1 MPFSARLAKIILI
14 LCFLPAAA
22 VTGAMAQSG
31 PDEGLRRDVEFLSD
45 SLCTGRKTG
54 TAGSSAA
61 SFYIIHHLRSL
72 GYEVRVEAFGTSSG
86 AVGHNIIGFK
96 PGFTGRALLLMA
108 SYDGLGKIGGRFY
121 PGADSNASGTAALL
135 SLAER
140 FKDRSDLVLTF
151 VDGHNANLSGAEAL
165 KLSLRNVR
173 LRMVASLDILGSTL
187 APPDEFW
194 KNYLIVL
201 GGAPFRI
208 SLEKAGAGLH
218 LYYDYYGSRPFTD
231 LFYRKVSDHKVF
243 LDRGIP
249 VLMFTSGITLNT
261 NREGD
266 TWRTLDFPV
275 FAKRVEAIGNWLEN
289 Q

>member
-108 SYDGLGKIGGRFY
+108 PYDGLGKIGGRFY

-140 FKDRSDLVLTF
+140 FKDRSDLVLAF
-151 VDGHNANLSGAEAL
+151 VDGHMQ
-165 KLSLRNVR
+165 KLAQARELHSQQN
-173 LRMVASLDILGSTL
+173 
-187 APPDEFW
+187 
-194 KNYLIVL
+194 
-201 GGAPFRI
+201 GAPAAGNKTQA
-208 SLEKAGAGLH
+208 SGSKADHAPL
-218 LYYDYYGSRPFTD
+218 SSER
-231 LFYRKVSDHKVF
+231 SD
-243 LDRGIP
+243 P
-249 VLMFTSGITLNT
+249 VGKKIQDAL
-261 NREGD
+261 REMGM
-266 TWRTLDFPV
+266 
-275 FAKRVEAIGNWLEN
+275 I
-289 Q
+289 